1 MPETT
6 PKRLV
11 LSLLSA
17 PELEEAEIS
26 KLVLW
31 AGLFGVDA
39 ATLRVTVGRLTRQGL
54 LTSPRR
60 GVYRI
65 GPQGEQLTSTAQA
78 WASAEHSIVPWHG
91 EWLMAHTAH
100 LGRSNKTRL
109 RGRERAFRLN
119 GFAQCVS
126 GLWCRPANLD
136 QDIEDTR
143 GQLID
148 LGLDDTAPLLR
159 ANAISGVSQQQLFA
173 LWPRKQL
180 EKAYKQHLKTMHN
193 SRKKLPRMALADA
206 ARETILVGE
215 AVIRQI
221 NADPL
226 LPEQMI
232 DTHSRSEMIA
242 TMLEYDSVG
251 RDIWRQFT
259 ALHN

>member
-31 AGLFGVDA
+31 AGLFDVDA

-65 GPQGEQLTSTAQA
+65 GPQGERLASTAQA
-78 WASAEHSIVPWHG
+78 WANAEQAIVPWQG
-91 EWLMAHTAH
+91 DWLLAHTAH

-109 RGRERAFRLN
+109 RGRERAFRLI
-119 GFAQCVS
+119 GFAQCMCA
-126 GLWCRPANLD
+126 LWCRPANLG
-136 QDIEDTR
+136 QDLDDTR
-143 GQLID
+143 DQLVE
-148 LGLDDTAPLLR
+148 LGLDETAPLLR
-159 ANAISGVSQQQLFA
+159 ASAISGVSEQQLFA
-173 LWPRKQL
+173 LWPRKHL
-180 EKAYKQHLKTMHN
+180 EKAYRQHLKAMHN

-232 DTHSRSEMIA
+232 DTRSRSDMIA
-242 TMLEYDSVG
+242 TMLEYDAVG
-251 RDIWRQFT
+251 REIWRQFT
-259 ALHN
+259 ASHN